1 MTTATGEVAYDFSSS
16 ADENPWALADGGGGD
31 PFVVRN
37 GMTARIITNALRS
50 NFNSN
55 GYCCY
60 VGQAIDQNDF
70 EVKGETLQGGGSFG
84 DQVGVGAINSSGN
97 GYILWINGN
106 LWRIYQIDAFVIGD
120 GVNLSLSHNA
130 LDVISLQYSY
140 SGGTATLTAK
150 QNGSTVGLSTADST
164 SPYQGDL
171 EPCWFFNFD
180 NSNAGGFKSIA
191 IDGLSAAGVT
201 IDSTPTDNRVTESR
215 TIRVTAP
222 TTAMTTGNTTVK
234 INSSGNSAI
243 TPSAVTNISGLTYDV
258 VYTVPDEY
266 AGLPYSATGYGIIV
280 ATTDGSVTSAN
291 VPFLTV
297 TGNDYVTLTDVS
309 ATDIESSPALEV
321 ADQVEW
327 TNAAVIDIDSE
338 GKVTS
343 SEASATFEFRV
354 WDHDDSTWGDWSEA
368 TFGDAEPSDGG
379 GITSAGLTS
388 AGITSAGLTRS
399 GLSS

>member
-1 MTTATGEVAYDFSSS
+1 MATATGEVAYNFASSS
-16 ADENPWALADGGGGD
+16 DENPWTLADGGGGD

-50 NFNSN
+50 DFNSN

-60 VGQAIDQNDF
+60 VAQAIDQNDF
-70 EVKGETLQGGGSFG
+70 EVKGETLQSSGEWG

-120 GVNLSLSHNA
+120 GTNLNLSHTA

-150 QNGSTVGLSTADST
+150 QNGSAVGLSVVDST
-164 SPYQGDL
+164 SPYNGDL
-171 EPCWFFNFD
+171 QPCWFFNFD

-191 IDGLSAAGVT
+191 FDGLAVAGVT
-201 IDSTPTDNRVTESR
+201 IDSTPADIRVGESR
-215 TIRVTAP
+215 TARATPP
-222 TTAMTTGNTTVK
+222 TTAITTGNTSIY
-234 INSSGNSAI
+234 INADTNAAI
-243 TPSAVTNISGLTYDV
+243 TLSSVTTVSGLTVDIV
-258 VYTVPDEY
+258 FTVPDEY
-266 AGLPYSATGYGIIV
+266 AGLPYSATGYAIIV
-280 ATTDGSVTSAN
+280 STVDGDATSAN
-291 VPFLTV
+291 VPYLPV

-321 ADQVEW
+321 DDQIEW
-327 TNAAVIDIDSE
+327 TNAAVITIDSE
-338 GKVTS
+338 GKV
-343 SEASATFEFRV
+343 ASTEDSTTFEFRV
-354 WDHDDSTWGDWSEA
+354 WDHNDSTWGDW
-368 TFGDAEPSDGG
+368 AEVVFGG
-379 GITSAGLTS
+379 GGSTGVLTASSLTTSGLTV
-388 AGITSAGLTRS
+388 AGLTRS